1 MTVSAPAWSPPRPP
15 GRHAGPW
22 VSPAVPVEQR
32 PRHTGR
38 GTGVRGQGPAPA
50 RRDWPRVPTSGYR
63 AGFCTRP
70 PGQCAPDPGQ
80 GRPQGRGDPTPTHQP
95 PPARTRPGQPF
106 QKAGRTGTHP
116 SRRGAHRDLP
126 LQRQGAPG
134 VDFSRTECTGV
145 EPSRKW
151 SAQRPTPLPAH
162 APRAPPRCTPQG
174 RTPVPVPGGMG
185 RACTSLGTSP
195 RGWPGKQG
203 GREGRPGGAI
213 CHDPGS
219 SPRANSRAG
228 LRVTGWVC
236 VSG

>member
-22 VSPAVPVEQR
+22 VSPAVPVELR

-38 GTGVRGQGPAPA
+38 GPGAGGRDPPQPGGAGRAFRPLVAGLVSARVLLGSAPPTPA
-50 RRDWPRVPTSGYR
+50 RGCASPGER
-63 AGFCTRP
+63 RP
-70 PGQCAPDPGQ
+70 HTHP
-80 GRPQGRGDPTPTHQP
+80 PTPASTDAP
-95 PPARTRPGQPF
+95 RPALPE
-106 QKAGRTGTHP
+106 GR
-116 SRRGAHRDLP
+116 AHRDLP

-134 VDFSRTECTGV
+134 VDLSRTGCTGV

-151 SAQRPTPLPAH
+151 CAQRP
-162 APRAPPRCTPQG
+162 PPGTCTTRPSPVRPPG

-203 GREGRPGGAI
+203 GREWRQI
-213 CHDPGS
+213 R
-219 SPRANSRAG
+219 RAH
-228 LRVTGWVC
+228 V
-236 VSG
+236 